1 MSNDSIL
8 PDNGQAGKPTP
19 VPGTSFEDQCSL
31 LALGYR
37 PIPINGKAPRW
48 SGWPAG
54 VSRPSRLEAIRA
66 ENPDHENTG
75 ILTGDLVMADVDLP
89 HYRLREF
96 SAKFASGP
104 RSLTDI
110 GQRMSAVGGKADVLT
125 TCPESPLLAKSRTQS
140 ECQKPAIFQ
149 IRLCGTPP

>member
-1 MSNDSIL
+1 MSNDSTV

-48 SGWPAG
+48 SGWPEG

-75 ILTGDLVMADVDLP
+75 ILTGDLVMADVDLRDLCLANSYYFCKSP
-89 HYRLREF
+89 SFHRLVN
-96 SAKFASGP
+96 P
-104 RSLTDI
+104 RGNGTI
-110 GQRMSAVGGKADVLT
+110 GVHA
-125 TCPESPLLAKSRTQS
+125 
-140 ECQKPAIFQ
+140 
-149 IRLCGTPP
+149 